1 MAAEREEGKSKS
13 GAKGRERGQGG
24 APRMQSVSS
33 MKMMNKRSALWLL
46 KSAQWENKDSSLIIV
61 RSRK

>member
-1 MAAEREEGKSKS
+1 
-13 GAKGRERGQGG
+13 
-24 APRMQSVSS
+24 MQSVSS